1 MLTLPD
7 PNYWYCLCVWVCVV
21 PLRPTLEHFT
31 GTPDPPPSR
40 WFGRKDFR
48 TLARPGGGTPHAP
61 PPPDGPSRS
70 SLITDNDPAKLTPP
84 RQNPTPGGRYH
95 QCRRGLTVRVLTH

>member
-31 GTPDPPPSR
+31 GTPDPPQPVV
-40 WFGRKDFR
+40 R
-48 TLARPGGGTPHAP
+48 TKRFSHLGPAWRRHTACP
-61 PPPDGPSRS
+61 P
-70 SLITDNDPAKLTPP
+70 TA
-84 RQNPTPGGRYH
+84 
-95 QCRRGLTVRVLTH
+95 

>member
-31 GTPDPPPSR
+31 GTPEPPPAGGSDEKIFAP
-40 WFGRKDFR
+40 WPG
-48 TLARPGGGTPHAP
+48 LAAAHRMPPHRLTDH
-61 PPPDGPSRS
+61 PDHP
-70 SLITDNDPAKLTPP
+70 
-84 RQNPTPGGRYH
+84 
-95 QCRRGLTVRVLTH
+95 

>member
-31 GTPDPPPSR
+31 GTPDPPQPVV
-40 WFGRKDFR
+40 R
-48 TLARPGGGTPHAP
+48 TKRF
-61 PPPDGPSRS
+61 S
-70 SLITDNDPAKLTPP
+70 
-84 RQNPTPGGRYH
+84 
-95 QCRRGLTVRVLTH
+95 